1 MLAALVL
8 ASIWAQAE
16 PPPPVPPP
24 PPAPPVEE
32 PPPALANALTVVG
45 QVATRVRIDEQALP
59 PRNGFCIGGSFERRL
74 LVLGPA
80 VELGA
85 AVDFLYDH
93 FENTTTGPP
102 GPGGAP
108 TITGSDVISD
118 TSFALLATAAMRAG
132 ALRPFAAAGG
142 GLTVGYFSTSDSP
155 LNPGSTTAVQPVAR
169 VALGL
174 DAALSRTFALVAR
187 VDYTLAFTRPA
198 YTPPMGAPYSLFGDV
213 VHIGAGVVARF

>member
-16 PPPPVPPP
+16 PAPPP

-32 PPPALANALTVVG
+32 PPPPALANALTVVG

-59 PRNGFCIGGSFERRL
+59 PRNGFCIGGSFERRML
-74 LVLGPA
+74 TLGPSF
-80 VELGA
+80 ELGA

-93 FENTTTGPP
+93 FENTMTGPP
-102 GPGGAP
+102 GPGGTP
-108 TITGSDVISD
+108 TVTGSDVISD
-118 TSFALLATAAMRAG
+118 TSFALLATAAFRAG

-142 GLTVGYFSTSDSP
+142 GLTVGYFSTSVSP
-155 LNPGSTTAVQPVAR
+155 LTPGSTTAVQPVAR
-169 VALGL
+169 VALGV

-187 VDYTLAFTRPA
+187 VDYTLAFTRPP
-198 YTPPMGAPYSLFGDV
+198 YTPPMGASYSLFGDV
-213 VHIGAGVVARF
+213 VHVGAGVVARF